1 MPQLARSQMARR
13 CHLPGVSPSRSPPAG
28 DGFCRGGSD
37 SATVVGGRASPRG
50 DAGAAGAVAGAAA
63 AALAAASMLLVAA
76 SAAAPAPAAIPMPA
90 K

>member
-13 CHLPGVSPSRSPPAG
+13 CHLPGVSPSQSPPAG

-50 DAGAAGAVAGAAA
+50 DAGA
-63 AALAAASMLLVAA
+63 LAAASMLLVAA